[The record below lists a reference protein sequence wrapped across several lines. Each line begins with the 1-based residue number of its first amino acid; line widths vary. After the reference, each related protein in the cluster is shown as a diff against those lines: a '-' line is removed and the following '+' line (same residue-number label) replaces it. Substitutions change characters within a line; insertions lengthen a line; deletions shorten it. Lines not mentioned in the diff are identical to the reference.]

1 MNPEGEH
8 TVGRWLRDRAA
19 SDPRR
24 IAIDDRG
31 VLVDYATLYS
41 RAEALADR
49 LAGAGYEAGGRIG
62 TVSGNSVDHV
72 VAFFACAFVGIA
84 FIPLSWRLTPGELGA
99 LIARSAPDLVLV
111 DDEHAALAG
120 EALRTLPLPPS
131 SVACVSVGGSPVGV
145 DDARRPAGSNAAPDA
160 TPNTRPK
167 PTRPPHAPL
176 GLAGVEQH
184 VPQARVTRPSRPARN
199 DDPLLVIYTSGSEAA
214 PKGVV
219 LTHTSCF
226 WNNLA
231 LGRAM
236 PMTSDDVVLA
246 ILPQHHVA
254 AWNVQPLLAWWVGAT
269 VVLERAFQPDRALQL
284 IQERRVT
291 TMMGVPTQYRMLLD
305 AADAGN
311 YDLSS
316 LQRAVVGGATIPEKL
331 AEDWATRGI
340 ALTQGYGLTEAAPNV
355 MFLRPEDLGAFP
367 GAVGRPY
374 PTVDTCIADP
384 ETGLPLSGAAT
395 GELLVSGPSLFA
407 GYLDDETAT
416 ANAMRGGWLHT
427 GDLVHRDDAGIHRV
441 VDRLK
446 NIYVSGG
453 ENVAPA
459 EVEGVLA
466 EHPLIKEV
474 AVVGVPDDVWGERGF
489 AFVVA
494 EKPLTVDELFAFART
509 RLASFKLPTNVEFV
523 DELPRST
530 IEKIARPR
538 LRKLAKELMAARLR
552 ESAEPHNERTISASA
567 DRLSEQGRTHD

>member
-41 RAEALADR
+41 RALALSER
-49 LAGAGYEAGGRIG
+49 LAGAGYGAGGRIG

-72 VAFFACAFVGIA
+72 VAFFACAFAGIA

-99 LIARSAPDLVLV
+99 LIARSSPDLVLV
-111 DDEHAALAG
+111 DDEHAVLAG
-120 EALRTLPLPPS
+120 EALRTLQVRPA
-131 SVACVSVGGSPVGV
+131 VAGGSSDGTGTGTGTNTAAAGLGV
-145 DDARRPAGSNAAPDA
+145 DAADVAPA
-160 TPNTRPK
+160 
-167 PTRPPHAPL
+167 RPPHAPL

-184 VPQARVTRPSRPARN
+184 VPQARVARALRPARN

-219 LTHTSCF
+219 LTHASCF

-236 PMTSDDVVLA
+236 PMTSEDVVLA

-269 VVLERAFQPDRALQL
+269 VVLERSFQPDRALQL
-284 IQERRVT
+284 IQERGVT

-305 AADAGN
+305 AAKAGN

-316 LQRAVVGGATIPEKL
+316 LQRVVVGGATIPERL
-331 AEDWATRGI
+331 AEDWAARGI
-340 ALTQGYGLTEAAPNV
+340 SLTQGYGLTEAAPNV
-355 MFLRPEDLGAFP
+355 MFLRPEDLTQYP

-374 PTVDTCIADP
+374 STVDTCIADP
-384 ETGLPLSGAAT
+384 ESGLPLAGAAT

-407 GYLDDETAT
+407 GYLDDEVAT
-416 ANAMRGGWLHT
+416 ANAMSDGWLRT
-427 GDLVHRDDAGIHRV
+427 GDLVHRNEAGIHRV

-459 EVEGVLA
+459 EVEAALA
-466 EHPLIKEV
+466 EHPLITEV

-494 EKPLTVDELFAFART
+494 SQPLTVDELFAFART
-509 RLASFKLPTNVEFV
+509 RLAGFKLPTHVQFV

-538 LRKLAKELMAARLR
+538 LRELAKNLMAARLS
-552 ESAEPHNERTISASA
+552 ESAEPQADRIISVSA
-567 DRLSEQGRTHD
+567 DKLAEQGRTND